1 MCAAT
6 LGGLLQRGWE
16 AAPGSP
22 GGSQGKGNQLLPPL
36 PLHSANQR
44 GNLWST
50 AVEIW
55 KSERELMGPHGWLMP
70 KYGSP
75 VVVQSPELVWCVLQ
89 VRLNILAAQSCVRL
103 KQTPCWLMRVV
114 IPATPFLK
122 LGQGVPG
129 WPMVNLI
136 HCGGGGVRVV
146 QHPEREKRG
155 PVTTSVVVF
164 ISTLIVL
171 LALAHPRHQR
181 NFVHVEKVSFY
192 PSLLIILI
200 MKGCWIF
207 VRFFFSPIEMI
218 MWIFFLLLIWCAT
231 FLVCW
236 TILSC
241 QE

>member
-16 AAPGSP
+16 AALGPSS

-44 GNLWST
+44 GNLRST

-146 QHPEREKRG
+146 QHPEGEKRG

-207 VRFFFSPIEMI
+207 VRCFFHIYCNSHVVSFLYCLYWVFLPAFS
-218 MWIFFLLLIWCAT
+218 
-231 FLVCW
+231 
-236 TILSC
+236 
-241 QE
+241 